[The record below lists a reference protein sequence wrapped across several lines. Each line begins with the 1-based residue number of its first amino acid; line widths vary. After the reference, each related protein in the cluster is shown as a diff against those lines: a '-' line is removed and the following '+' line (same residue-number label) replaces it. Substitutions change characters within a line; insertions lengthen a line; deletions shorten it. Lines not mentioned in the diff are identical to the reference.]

1 MYYARETFLCARFLL
16 INMHPIPLFET
27 HYPTYHLSQVKLG
40 EPGYKERYYAE
51 KFDVSDP
58 EKIEE
63 VRKDTVSSF

>member
-1 MYYARETFLCARFLL
+1 
-16 INMHPIPLFET
+16 MHPVPLFET
-27 HYPTYHLSQVKLG
+27 HYPACHLSQVKLG